1 MDTNENLHI
10 LRKMSK
16 KKYLLDTNICIF
28 FLQGKYGIKEKIQQV
43 GRKNCHISEIS
54 IAELLYGAAYSG
66 SPKHSHDV
74 EIILESLTVIP
85 IYDSLST
92 YAETKASLRRSGQ
105 MIEEFDMLIG
115 ASAVHHGY
123 VMVTEN
129 TDHFERIPDIEIEN
143 WVKR

>member
-1 MDTNENLHI
+1 
-10 LRKMSK
+10 MSK
-16 KKYLLDTNICIF
+16 RKYLLDTNICIF

-43 GRKNCHISEIS
+43 GRKNCFISEIS

-66 SPKHSHDV
+66 SPKHGHDV
-74 EIILESLTVIP
+74 EIILESLTVVP

-105 MIEEFDMLIG
+105 MIEEFDMFIG

-129 TDHFERIPDIEIEN
+129 TDHFERIPGIEIEN
-143 WVKR
+143 WVER